1 MCFPLTCGKD
11 SILEVFVLGTVLG
24 LWPLLINGK
33 WIVEGLTEPTV
44 LPCPGAFTHRV
55 EVLDAS
61 GLKCPRHSLGCGHT
75 GYGVA
80 VANGLAHGDNVG
92 DEVFSLELEGPEVLA
107 YTAKAHLNLICDK
120 DPSGLVDVPVAED
133 KWLTGGGLQEEGS
146 GQELGGLGTLK
157 LGSASIKVGPLG
169 GWLPS
174 RDHCFFRGLAKNSDR
189 QARLRFEFGTKAGK
203 PITSSPS
210 QLLTLPLLESSQ
222 PGEQSALPRWAETQR
237 RMLQSVGE
245 TGTGHSSVEGWSGK
259 LCVSC

>member
-133 KWLTGGGLQEEGS
+133 KWLTGGAAGRGIRPGAGRSWDFE
-146 GQELGGLGTLK
+146 
-157 LGSASIKVGPLG
+157 A
-169 GWLPS
+169 WLCQ
-174 RDHCFFRGLAKNSDR
+174 H
-189 QARLRFEFGTKAGK
+189 
-203 PITSSPS
+203 
-210 QLLTLPLLESSQ
+210 
-222 PGEQSALPRWAETQR
+222 
-237 RMLQSVGE
+237 
-245 TGTGHSSVEGWSGK
+245 
-259 LCVSC
+259 